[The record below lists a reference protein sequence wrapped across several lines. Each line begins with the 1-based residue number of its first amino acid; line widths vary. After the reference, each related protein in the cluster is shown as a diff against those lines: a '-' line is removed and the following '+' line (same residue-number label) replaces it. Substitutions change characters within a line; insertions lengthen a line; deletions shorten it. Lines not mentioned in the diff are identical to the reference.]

1 MNRNDGSNSHPAET
15 VARYF
20 GAISQRDLEAIKS
33 CICEDAK
40 LQFGDVELSG
50 ATAIVD
56 GYEDFLGPML
66 EYKVAILHLWECA
79 EGTVVVEGEANGK
92 TATKFT
98 VPFASI
104 LRFRNGRIHRQR
116 DYFDPGKMMP
126 NTCGETLKREEMKP

>member
-1 MNRNDGSNSHPAET
+1 MSKNDKPNSPPAET
-15 VARYF
+15 VARYY
-20 GAISQRDLEAIKS
+20 GAISRRDLEAIKS

-50 ATAIVD
+50 ATAILD
-56 GYEDFLGPML
+56 GYADFLGPML
-66 EYKVAILHLWECA
+66 EYKVTILHLWECA
-79 EGTVVVEGEANGK
+79 KGTVVVEGEANGK

-104 LRFRNGRIHRQR
+104 LHFRNGRIHCQR

-126 NTCGETLKREEMKP
+126 NTCEETLKREEIKT